1 MRRWALASL
10 AATLSLAGS
19 AGDAFASGYA
29 NAVLADNPQLYWRL
43 GEDASTGTATDRAG
57 HYDGTYT
64 RWNPG
69 KGTSQPRTASPV
81 PSALPADPDGAQAFP
96 MNTYVETPP
105 LPAFDTGA
113 IEFWMRNTST
123 APEASPPG
131 NANMLWRGSDP
142 PPSTGYWSLSGQG
155 YACCD
160 GALSTPAF
168 INGTLVDYGGTI
180 FSSGWMREEPA
191 WHHYVARWTST
202 TIELWRDGQQFGS
215 ISTCCGQTSPAGE
228 RIRIGNVD
236 HTGATTGATWE
247 LDDVAVYADLPPARI
262 AVHYEARFAPTVT
275 RPPTILE
282 PSGGYQRGAELH
294 FDRGQWTG
302 PAAGYFVRWLRCRP
316 DGTGCAP
323 ITGAIS
329 DTYAL
334 QSSDVGQRLALR
346 LTVANEA
353 GSDVA
358 ESELTPVVQ
367 PMAPSSQ
374 TPPVVASPAVI
385 RDGNALTTTPGTW
398 SGDPPDRYDYAW
410 SRCDPSGGACEPIT
424 GANDYAYTASADDVG
439 HSLRAVVT
447 AINLG
452 GSGSA
457 TSDPTSVV
465 QALPPEN
472 TRPPAIRG
480 VAREGELL
488 AGDDGIWGGSHPGFH
503 RAWLRCAMSCAQIPG
518 VSDTSYQLTRDDI
531 GFTVRYQVTATNN
544 AGEITALSEPLG
556 PVASARDD
564 SAATVP
570 PPVVVAPTPG
580 GPTSSSLVDNGPEN
594 GRNLAGTPSLSLQ
607 FTSNQRAL
615 ETLPFGQAAVLS
627 GRVTNERGE
636 SIPGATITMEERPT
650 VGGDF
655 HLIGDVLSDQEGSYS
670 AQVGPGP
677 SRLIRATYRSHRLD
691 RDPAA
696 TAQVQLAVAASG
708 QLGAVRK
715 RLRLGDQAVF
725 RGRLVGDP
733 FPSTGVPV
741 TLEAKDGPRWSE
753 VARQRTSRAGAFEFR
768 YRFCR
773 TIRSYTYAFRV
784 SIGQTAGW
792 PYDPGGTNT
801 TRVLVRVPRRS
812 SRATVRRCR

>member
-215 ISTCCGQTSPAGE
+215 ISTCCGQTSPAGRTDPHRE
-228 RIRIGNVD
+228 RRPHGGDHGRDVGARRRRGLRGPAAGEDCRALRGAIRTHRHYG
-236 HTGATTGATWE
+236 HRRS
-247 LDDVAVYADLPPARI
+247 LHQAV
-262 AVHYEARFAPTVT
+262 
-275 RPPTILE
+275 
-282 PSGGYQRGAELH
+282 GYRRGAELH

-334 QSSDVGQRLALR
+334 QSSDVGAATRA
-346 LTVANEA
+346 
-353 GSDVA
+353 S
-358 ESELTPVVQ
+358 
-367 PMAPSSQ
+367 
-374 TPPVVASPAVI
+374 ASPWP
-385 RDGNALTTTPGTW
+385 TKQ
-398 SGDPPDRYDYAW
+398 DP
-410 SRCDPSGGACEPIT
+410 
-424 GANDYAYTASADDVG
+424 
-439 HSLRAVVT
+439 
-447 AINLG
+447 
-452 GSGSA
+452 
-457 TSDPTSVV
+457 
-465 QALPPEN
+465 
-472 TRPPAIRG
+472 
-480 VAREGELL
+480 
-488 AGDDGIWGGSHPGFH
+488 
-503 RAWLRCAMSCAQIPG
+503 M
-518 VSDTSYQLTRDDI
+518 
-531 GFTVRYQVTATNN
+531 
-544 AGEITALSEPLG
+544 
-556 PVASARDD
+556 
-564 SAATVP
+564 
-570 PPVVVAPTPG
+570 
-580 GPTSSSLVDNGPEN
+580 
-594 GRNLAGTPSLSLQ
+594 
-607 FTSNQRAL
+607 
-615 ETLPFGQAAVLS
+615 
-627 GRVTNERGE
+627 
-636 SIPGATITMEERPT
+636 
-650 VGGDF
+650 
-655 HLIGDVLSDQEGSYS
+655 
-670 AQVGPGP
+670 
-677 SRLIRATYRSHRLD
+677 
-691 RDPAA
+691 
-696 TAQVQLAVAASG
+696 
-708 QLGAVRK
+708 
-715 RLRLGDQAVF
+715 
-725 RGRLVGDP
+725 
-733 FPSTGVPV
+733 
-741 TLEAKDGPRWSE
+741 
-753 VARQRTSRAGAFEFR
+753 
-768 YRFCR
+768 
-773 TIRSYTYAFRV
+773 
-784 SIGQTAGW
+784 
-792 PYDPGGTNT
+792 
-801 TRVLVRVPRRS
+801 
-812 SRATVRRCR
+812 